1 MTVTTKSTSLALRY
15 SKTLADL
22 STKVGA
28 NREITVCDEDKRPYL
43 HDGVTAGG
51 IPLAMKSELGASLT
65 GAQIVS
71 LIDAELG
78 STDWRTGGGAPSPA
92 PVITSQPS
100 AHDVKAPA
108 AATFSVTATNAT
120 SYQWYLDDV
129 VITGETSS
137 TLSIPDS
144 TGLNGN
150 VYKVDVIGSTT
161 VTSSSVTLT
170 VEDPKV
176 YGPTITIS
184 NIEVL

>member
-51 IPLAMKSELGASLT
+51 VPLAMKSELGSSLT
-65 GAQIVS
+65 GAQIVA

-78 STDWRTGGGAPSPA
+78 GTDWRTGGGGTPPA
-92 PVITSQPS
+92 
-100 AHDVKAPA
+100 
-108 AATFSVTATNAT
+108 
-120 SYQWYLDDV
+120 
-129 VITGETSS
+129 
-137 TLSIPDS
+137 
-144 TGLNGN
+144 
-150 VYKVDVIGSTT
+150 
-161 VTSSSVTLT
+161 
-170 VEDPKV
+170 KV